1 MNVIDINMISPIA
14 SHQVNTLN
22 VMAIVAKTIETQL
35 FLFTSSKH
43 KIL

>member
-1 MNVIDINMISPIA
+1 MIYIKALSAIA

-22 VMAIVAKTIETQL
+22 ATAIAAKTIETQV